1 MRSLEEI
8 DADIAEVQARIAKRN
23 EGMPNYGDP
32 AYRAAR
38 FDYIVDG
45 DRSGLDAYQNAVNA
59 AIQNKLSR
67 ESSEKIAKAGKAQA
81 DEEAMY
87 QWQKDYAIAK
97 SAQREIMANKNSS
110 EKDKRDA
117 ATNVKFYEDYG
128 AAKGYFRRP
137 DKATEVKETK
147 DEEEARKA
155 QTRRE
160 SKMKKLSYYLGKPS
174 LTEQQIAEFE
184 AENQDFF
191 DKDNDAPYTGFEETY
206 WDNMSKIDEH
216 RKKNF
221 NAEAKKYMDDLR
233 GKLANKNIKTAQQV
247 DDIINANPMPEGKDY
262 STAEGWDKFQSEIE
276 NQKKGYR
283 DSAAERQNRIAA
295 ANGIS
300 TTAIKTT
307 TTGKVSGSSKGI
319 NYEFDVVENPDK
331 GVYELKIGRTV
342 YRKVPVF

>member
-38 FDYIVDG
+38 FDYIVEG

-67 ESSEKIAKAGKAQA
+67 ESSEQMMKAGKAQA
-81 DEEAMY
+81 DDEAMY

-137 DKATEVKETK
+137 DKATEVKEAK
-147 DEEEARKA
+147 DEEEARKS

-160 SKMKKLSYYLGKPS
+160 SKKAKLGYYLGKDS
-174 LTEQQIAEFE
+174 LTEQKIAELE

-247 DDIINANPMPEGKDY
+247 DDIIKASPMPEGKDY

-276 NQKKGYR
+276 NQKKGFR
-283 DSAAERQNRIAA
+283 DSAAERANRAKA
-295 ANGIS
+295 ANNIKAEAVLGSGEKTIKGS
-300 TTAIKTT
+300 AGGKSYVFDIEEDTTNGELLLTIG
-307 TTGKVSGSSKGI
+307 GKVYRRI
-319 NYEFDVVENPDK
+319 
-331 GVYELKIGRTV
+331 KI
-342 YRKVPVF
+342 

>member
-8 DADIAEVQARIAKRN
+8 DADIAEVKARIAKRN

-32 AYRAAR
+32 GYRAAR
-38 FDYIVDG
+38 FDYIVEG
-45 DRSGLDAYQNAVNA
+45 DRSGLDAYQNALNA

-67 ESSEKIAKAGKAQA
+67 ESSERMAKAGKAQA
-81 DEEAMY
+81 DEEQRY

-97 SAQREIMANKNSS
+97 SAQREIMANKASS

-128 AAKGYFRRP
+128 ASKGYFVRP
-137 DKATEVKETK
+137 DKETEAKESK
-147 DEEEARKA
+147 AEEEARKA
-155 QTRRE
+155 QTKRE
-160 SKMKKLSYYLGKPS
+160 SKKAKLGYYLGKDS
-174 LTEQQIAEFE
+174 LTEQQIAELE

-206 WDNMSKIDEH
+206 WDNMSKIGEH

-247 DDIINANPMPEGKDY
+247 DDIIKANPMPEGKDY
-262 STAEGWDKFQSEIE
+262 STAEGWDKFQSEVE

-283 DSAAERQNRIAA
+283 DSAAERANRKAA

-307 TTGKVSGSSKGI
+307 TTGKVSGTANGS

-331 GVYELKIGRTV
+331 GVYELKIGKTV
-342 YRKVPVF
+342 YRTVPLY

>member
-1 MRSLEEI
+1 MRSLAEI
-8 DADIAEVQARIAKRN
+8 DADIAEVQQRIAARN
-23 EGMPNYGDP
+23 AGTPQRNNPE
-32 AYRAAR
+32 YRAAR
-38 FDYIVDG
+38 FDYIVEG

-67 ESSEKIAKAGKAQA
+67 DSSERMAKAGKAQA
-81 DEEAMY
+81 DDEGRY
-87 QWQKDYAIAK
+87 QWYKDYAMAK
-97 SAQREIMANKNSS
+97 SNQREIMANKTSS

-117 ATNVKFYEDYG
+117 ATHVKFYEDYG
-128 AAKGYFRRP
+128 AAKGYFMRP
-137 DKATEVKETK
+137 DKATEVKESK
-147 DEEEARKA
+147 EEARKA
-155 QTRRE
+155 QTKRE

-247 DDIINANPMPEGKDY
+247 DDIIKANPIPDGKDY

-283 DSAAERQNRIAA
+283 DSAAERANRTAA
-295 ANGIS
+295 ANSIS
-300 TTAIKTT
+300 TTAIRTT

-342 YRKVPVF
+342 YRNVPVF

>member
-1 MRSLEEI
+1 MRSLAEI
-8 DADIAEVQARIAKRN
+8 DADIAEVQQRIAARN
-23 EGMPNYGDP
+23 AGTPQRNSPE
-32 AYRAAR
+32 YRAAR

-59 AIQNKLSR
+59 AIQNRLSR
-67 ESSEKIAKAGKAQA
+67 ESSERMAKAGKAQA
-81 DEEAMY
+81 DDEGRY
-87 QWQKDYAIAK
+87 QWYKDYAMAK
-97 SAQREIMANKNSS
+97 SNQREIMANKTSS

-117 ATNVKFYEDYG
+117 ATQVKFYEDYG
-128 AAKGYFRRP
+128 AAKGYFMRP
-137 DKATEVKETK
+137 DKATEVKESK
-147 DEEEARKA
+147 EEEEARKA

-160 SKMKKLSYYLGKPS
+160 SKKAKLGYYLGKDS
-174 LTEQQIAEFE
+174 LTEQQIAELE

-206 WDNMSKIDEH
+206 WDNMSKIGEH

-247 DDIINANPMPEGKDY
+247 DDIIKDNPMPEGKDY

-283 DSAAERQNRIAA
+283 DSASERANRTKAA
-295 ANGIS
+295 AGIKADDVSS
-300 TTAIKTT
+300 TTEKTIKGSAGGKSYVFDIEPDYSKSEYRLTIG
-307 TTGKVSGSSKGI
+307 GKV
-319 NYEFDVVENPDK
+319 
-331 GVYELKIGRTV
+331 
-342 YRKVPVF
+342 YRRIPM

>member
-8 DADIAEVQARIAKRN
+8 DADIAEVKARIAKRN

-38 FDYIVDG
+38 FDYIVEG

-67 ESSEKIAKAGKAQA
+67 ESSERMMKAGKAQA
-81 DEEAMY
+81 DEEGRY

-128 AAKGYFRRP
+128 AQKGYFVRP
-137 DKATEVKETK
+137 NKETEAK
-147 DEEEARKA
+147 ESKEEEEARKA
-155 QTRRE
+155 QTKRE
-160 SKMKKLSYYLGKPS
+160 SKKAKLGYYLGKDS
-174 LTEQQIAEFE
+174 LTEQQIAELE

-191 DKDNDAPYTGFEETY
+191 DKDNDVPYTGFEETY
-206 WDNMSKIDEH
+206 WDNMSKIGEH

-247 DDIINANPMPEGKDY
+247 DDIINANPMPQGKDY

-283 DSAAERQNRIAA
+283 DSAAERANRTRAA
-295 ANGIS
+295 AGIKEGDVSS
-300 TTAIKTT
+300 TTEKTIKGSAG
-307 TTGKVSGSSKGI
+307 GKSYTFDIEPDYSKGQ
-319 NYEFDVVENPDK
+319 YR
-331 GVYELKIGRTV
+331 LTIGGTV
-342 YRKVPVF
+342 YRRIPM